1 MSDKDKGWGGKREGS
16 GRKSIGEKLKLAE
29 LLDTHIDP
37 DLVMQR
43 LEERID
49 SGDHRAIELYL
60 KYRAGLPTQ
69 KVDLEM
75 SGSTDINISLRDL
88 IKFKE
93 E

>member
-1 MSDKDKGWGGKREGS
+1 MKEERRGGARKGA
-16 GRKSIGEKLKLAE
+16 GRKSLGEKLRLAE

-37 DLVMQR
+37 DLVMKR

-49 SGDHRAIELYL
+49 SGDHRAIELYF

-75 SGSTDINISLRDL
+75 SGSTDINITLKDL

-93 E
+93 D